1 MQPLL
6 DIFYLTYKNDF
17 SQENYDRIKDRSGF
31 PQRVVNVAD
40 VDGIYNAHKECARQS
55 KTDHFFVVD
64 GDAWVVDDFDFSYIP
79 STTDEVYPE
88 TCSAQCTHVWRA
100 INPAT
105 GMTYGYGGVKLFA
118 REAFFD
124 KAWAHVEFPGV
135 DVTSE
140 VARRGFPY
148 LPIEHVSNET
158 RFNTTAFNAW
168 KGAFRESTKLASG
181 IATQDRRTKLKEW
194 KTPLEDVGFR
204 AEILLGAIMG
214 ENYGT
219 VNVGKGD
226 KLHRIN
232 NWKWLNTWFKQRKN
246 WKAQP
251 IVEFDTTYPDGR
263 YMLNGIQRY
272 AEWTNHPNVEDL
284 ELMRLAVIDSNQDH
298 VFNAIEKLIWDKK
311 YKSEHLQIFLQYL
324 YSGIKNRFNPERC
337 IHFMY
342 EYFNTEQDPYFG
354 MLMGAFKEAPEV
366 NIVDAHSNYQVESK
380 TWLIDNLV
388 KLNRR
393 FEDAVFIGGWL
404 GISTFWT
411 HKRNIVHHITNI
423 DMDPEAI
430 KFSNKLNQFNN
441 TYSGLVENAYDYDY
455 DKHDL
460 VINTSAEH
468 MTEEWFNKIKPGTV
482 VAIQTNDFHE
492 IDEHI
497 NTVNDLTELQE
508 KYIMSEILFV
518 GTKDCDRYNRF
529 MLIGIK

>member
-1 MQPLL
+1 
-6 DIFYLTYKNDF
+6 
-17 SQENYDRIKDRSGF
+17 
-31 PQRVVNVAD
+31 
-40 VDGIYNAHKECARQS
+40 
-55 KTDHFFVVD
+55 
-64 GDAWVVDDFDFSYIP
+64 
-79 STTDEVYPE
+79 
-88 TCSAQCTHVWRA
+88 
-100 INPAT
+100 
-105 GMTYGYGGVKLFA
+105 
-118 REAFFD
+118 
-124 KAWAHVEFPGV
+124 
-135 DVTSE
+135 
-140 VARRGFPY
+140 
-148 LPIEHVSNET
+148 
-158 RFNTTAFNAW
+158 
-168 KGAFRESTKLASG
+168 
-181 IATQDRRTKLKEW
+181 
-194 KTPLEDVGFR
+194 
-204 AEILLGAIMG
+204 
-214 ENYGT
+214 
-219 VNVGKGD
+219 
-226 KLHRIN
+226 
-232 NWKWLNTWFKQRKN
+232 
-246 WKAQP
+246 
-251 IVEFDTTYPDGR
+251 
-263 YMLNGIQRY
+263 MLNGIQRY

-441 TYSGLVENAYDYDY
+441 TYSGLVEDAYDYDY